1 MVIKKEILYP
11 IFLECL
17 QFTSDFFW
25 ENIFE
30 DLAYGK
36 TPYGTY
42 INKDFL
48 CCNYKD
54 KEFSYK
60 IEKKDPEIL
69 YNDILILLG
78 KKLGILSSRDKN
90 NKQIDFQNIENE
102 LKECRKKWSSIR
114 KKNIKDLLIER
125 YVLNMKERYLL
136 SFKQAQELLSHIFI
150 GLVFKVIS
158 VKDIK
163 YKDGVITSIDGIS
176 FENKK
181 INIEKNIYDNEIEF
195 RKCVIIEKNEMSENW
210 SKYITNLKKMVL

>member
-11 IFLECL
+11 VFLECL
-17 QFTSDFFW
+17 QFANDFFW

-30 DLAYGK
+30 DLSYGK

-60 IEKKDPEIL
+60 IEKKEPEQL
-69 YNDILILLG
+69 YKDIIFLLG
-78 KKLGILSSRDKN
+78 KKVGILSLKDKN
-90 NKQIDFQNIENE
+90 NKQIDFKNIENE
-102 LKECRKKWSSIR
+102 LKECRKNWSNIR

-125 YVLNMKERYLL
+125 YVLNMKDRYLL
-136 SFKQAQELLSHIFI
+136 TFKQAQELLSHIFI

-163 YKDGVITSIDGIS
+163 YSDGVITSIDGIT

-181 INIEKNIYDNEIEF
+181 INMEKNIYDNEIEF
-195 RKCVIIEKNEMSENW
+195 RKCILIDKNEMSENW
-210 SKYITNLKKMVL
+210 YKYISNLKKIV

>member
-60 IEKKDPEIL
+60 IERKDPEIL

-78 KKLGILSSRDKN
+78 KKLGILSLRDKN

-125 YVLNMKERYLL
+125 YVLNMKEQYLL

-163 YKDGVITSIDGIS
+163 YKDGVITSIDGIN

-210 SKYITNLKKMVL
+210 SKYISNLKKIVL

>member
-1 MVIKKEILYP
+1 MAIKKEILYP
-11 IFLECL
+11 VFLECL
-17 QFTSDFFW
+17 QFINDAFW

-48 CCNYKD
+48 CCNYKN

-60 IEKKDPEIL
+60 IEKKDPKTL
-69 YNDILILLG
+69 YNDIYSLLG
-78 KKLGILSSRDKN
+78 KKLGILSIRDKTN
-90 NKQIDFQNIENE
+90 RQIDFQNIENE
-102 LKECRKKWSSIR
+102 LKECRKNWSNIR

-125 YVLNMKERYLL
+125 YVLNMKNKYSL
-136 SFKQAQELLSHIFI
+136 SYKQAQTLLSTIFI

-163 YKDGVITSIDGIS
+163 YSDGNITEIEGIS
-176 FENKK
+176 FSNKEFK
-181 INIEKNIYDNEIEF
+181 FEKNIYGNDIEF
-195 RKCVIIEKNEMSENW
+195 RKCILLEKNSMSDNW
-210 SKYITNLKKMVL
+210 EKFLTSLKKLV

>member
-1 MVIKKEILYP
+1 MVMKKEILYP
-11 IFLECL
+11 VFLECL
-17 QFTSDFFW
+17 QFTNDFFW

-60 IEKKDPEIL
+60 IEKKEPELL
-69 YNDILILLG
+69 YNDILFLLG
-78 KKLGILSSRDKN
+78 KKLVILSSKDKN
-90 NKQIDFQNIENE
+90 NKQIDFKNIENE
-102 LKECRKKWSSIR
+102 LKECRKNWSNIR

-125 YVLNMKERYLL
+125 YVLNMKDKYLL
-136 SFKQAQELLSHIFI
+136 TFKQAQELLSHIFI

-163 YKDGVITSIDGIS
+163 YNDGVITSIDGIT

-181 INIEKNIYDNEIEF
+181 INMQKNIYDNEIEF
-195 RKCVIIEKNEMSENW
+195 RKCIIIDKNEMSENW
-210 SKYITNLKKMVL
+210 YKYISNLKKIV

>member
-1 MVIKKEILYP
+1 MAIKKEILYP
-11 IFLECL
+11 VFLECL
-17 QFTSDFFW
+17 QFINDAFW

-48 CCNYKD
+48 CCNYKN

-60 IEKKDPEIL
+60 IEKKDPKTL
-69 YNDILILLG
+69 YNDIYSLLG
-78 KKLGILSSRDKN
+78 KKLGILSIRDKTN
-90 NKQIDFQNIENE
+90 RQIDFQNIENE
-102 LKECRKKWSSIR
+102 LKECRKNWSNIR

-125 YVLNMKERYLL
+125 YVLNMKNKYSL
-136 SFKQAQELLSHIFI
+136 SYKQAQTLLSTIFI

-163 YKDGVITSIDGIS
+163 YSDGNITEIEGIS
-176 FENKK
+176 FSNKEFK
-181 INIEKNIYDNEIEF
+181 FEKNIYGNDIQF
-195 RKCVIIEKNEMSENW
+195 RKCILLDKNSMSDNWEKFLTS
-210 SKYITNLKKMVL
+210 LKKLV

>member
-1 MVIKKEILYP
+1 MAIKKEILYP

-17 QFTSDFFW
+17 KFINDSFW

-60 IEKKDPEIL
+60 IEKKDPETL
-69 YNDILILLG
+69 YNDIYSLLG
-78 KKLGILSSRDKN
+78 KKLGILSIRDKTN
-90 NKQIDFQNIENE
+90 RQIDFQNIENE
-102 LKECRKKWSSIR
+102 LKECRKNWSNIR

-125 YVLNMKERYLL
+125 YVLNMKNEHSL
-136 SFKQAQELLSHIFI
+136 SYKQAQTLLSTIFI

-163 YKDGVITSIDGIS
+163 YIDGSITEIEGITFS
-176 FENKK
+176 NKEFK
-181 INIEKNIYDNEIEF
+181 FEKNIYGNDIEF
-195 RKCVIIEKNEMSENW
+195 RKCILLDKNSMSDNW
-210 SKYITNLKKMVL
+210 DKFLLNLKKLT

>member
-1 MVIKKEILYP
+1 MVIKKEIIYP
-11 IFLECL
+11 VFLECL
-17 QFTSDFFW
+17 QFTNDFFW

-60 IEKKDPEIL
+60 IEKKEPEQL
-69 YNDILILLG
+69 YNDILFLLG
-78 KKLGILSSRDKN
+78 KKLGILSLKDKN
-90 NKQIDFQNIENE
+90 NKQIDFKNIENE
-102 LKECRKKWSSIR
+102 LKECRKNWSNIR

-125 YVLNMKERYLL
+125 YVLNMKDKYLL
-136 SFKQAQELLSHIFI
+136 TFKQAQELLSHIFI

-163 YKDGVITSIDGIS
+163 YSDGVITSIEGIT

-181 INIEKNIYDNEIEF
+181 INMEKNIYDNEIEF
-195 RKCVIIEKNEMSENW
+195 RKCIIIDKNEMSENW
-210 SKYITNLKKMVL
+210 YKYISNLKKIV

>member
-1 MVIKKEILYP
+1 MPVKKEILYP
-11 IFLECL
+11 VFLECL
-17 QFTSDFFW
+17 QFIHDTFW

-42 INKDFL
+42 ISKDFL

-60 IEKKDPEIL
+60 IEKKNPELL
-69 YNDILILLG
+69 YNDIYSLLG
-78 KKLGILSSRDKN
+78 KKLGILSLRDKTN
-90 NKQIDFQNIENE
+90 RQIDFQNIENE
-102 LKECRKKWSSIR
+102 LKECRKNWANIR

-125 YVLNMKERYLL
+125 YVLNMKTKYSL
-136 SFKQAQELLSHIFI
+136 SYKQAQNLLSTIFI

-163 YKDGVITSIDGIS
+163 YSDGSITDIEGLT
-176 FENKK
+176 FTNKEFK
-181 INIEKNIYDNEIEF
+181 FEKNISE
-195 RKCVIIEKNEMSENW
+195 CV
-210 SKYITNLKKMVL
+210 

>member
-1 MVIKKEILYP
+1 MAIKKEILYP
-11 IFLECL
+11 VFLECL
-17 QFTSDFFW
+17 QFINDAFW

-48 CCNYKD
+48 CCNYKN

-60 IEKKDPEIL
+60 IEKKDPKTL
-69 YNDILILLG
+69 YNDIYSLLG
-78 KKLGILSSRDKN
+78 KKLGILSIRDKTN
-90 NKQIDFQNIENE
+90 RQIDFQNIENE
-102 LKECRKKWSSIR
+102 LKECRKNWSNIR

-125 YVLNMKERYLL
+125 YVLNMKNKYSL
-136 SFKQAQELLSHIFI
+136 SYKQAQTLLSTIFI

-163 YKDGVITSIDGIS
+163 YSDGNITEIEGIS
-176 FENKK
+176 FSNKEFK
-181 INIEKNIYDNEIEF
+181 FEKNIYGNDIEF
-195 RKCVIIEKNEMSENW
+195 RKCILLEKNSMSDNW
-210 SKYITNLKKMVL
+210 EKFLTSLKKLT

>member
-11 IFLECL
+11 VFLECL
-17 QFTSDFFW
+17 QFINDAFW

-48 CCNYKD
+48 CCNYKN

-60 IEKKDPEIL
+60 IEKKDPKTL
-69 YNDILILLG
+69 YNDIYSLLG
-78 KKLGILSSRDKN
+78 KKLGILSIRDKTN
-90 NKQIDFQNIENE
+90 RQIDFQNIENE
-102 LKECRKKWSSIR
+102 LKECRKNWANIR

-125 YVLNMKERYLL
+125 YVLNMKNKYSL
-136 SFKQAQELLSHIFI
+136 SYKQAQTLLSTIFI

-163 YKDGVITSIDGIS
+163 YSDGNITEIEGIS
-176 FENKK
+176 FSNKEFK
-181 INIEKNIYDNEIEF
+181 FEKNIYGNDIEF
-195 RKCVIIEKNEMSENW
+195 RKCILLDKNSMSDNWEKFLTS
-210 SKYITNLKKMVL
+210 LKKLT

>member
-1 MVIKKEILYP
+1 MAIKKEILYP
-11 IFLECL
+11 VFLECL
-17 QFTSDFFW
+17 QFINDAFW

-48 CCNYKD
+48 CCNYKN

-60 IEKKDPEIL
+60 IEKKDPKTL
-69 YNDILILLG
+69 YNDIYSLLG
-78 KKLGILSSRDKN
+78 KKLGILSIRDKTN
-90 NKQIDFQNIENE
+90 RQIDFQNIENE
-102 LKECRKKWSSIR
+102 LKECRKNWSNIR

-125 YVLNMKERYLL
+125 YVLNMKNKYSL
-136 SFKQAQELLSHIFI
+136 SYKQAQTLLSTIFI

-163 YKDGVITSIDGIS
+163 YSDGNITEIEGIS
-176 FENKK
+176 FSNKEFK
-181 INIEKNIYDNEIEF
+181 FEKNIYGNDIEF
-195 RKCVIIEKNEMSENW
+195 RKCILLDKNSMSDNWEKFLTS
-210 SKYITNLKKMVL
+210 LKKLV

>member
-78 KKLGILSSRDKN
+78 KKLGILSLRDKN

-125 YVLNMKERYLL
+125 YVLNMKDQYLL

-163 YKDGVITSIDGIS
+163 YKDGVITSIDGIN

-210 SKYITNLKKMVL
+210 VKYISNLKKIVL

>member
-1 MVIKKEILYP
+1 MPVKKEILYP
-11 IFLECL
+11 VFLECL
-17 QFTSDFFW
+17 QFINDTFW

-60 IEKKDPEIL
+60 IEKKDPETL
-69 YNDILILLG
+69 YNDIYLLLG
-78 KKLGILSSRDKN
+78 KKLGILSLRDKT

-102 LKECRKKWSSIR
+102 LKECRKNWANIR

-125 YVLNMKERYLL
+125 YVLNMKKKYSLTYKQSQNLL
-136 SFKQAQELLSHIFI
+136 STIFI

-163 YKDGVITSIDGIS
+163 YSDGCITEIEGITFS
-176 FENKK
+176 EKK
-181 INIEKNIYDNEIEF
+181 FKVEKNIYGNDIEF
-195 RKCVIIEKNEMSENW
+195 RKCILIDKNSMSDNW
-210 SKYITNLKKMVL
+210 DKFLTNLKKLS

>member
-1 MVIKKEILYP
+1 MAIKKEILYP
-11 IFLECL
+11 VFLECL
-17 QFTSDFFW
+17 QFINDAFW

-48 CCNYKD
+48 CCNYKN

-60 IEKKDPEIL
+60 IEKKDPKTL
-69 YNDILILLG
+69 YNDIYSLLG
-78 KKLGILSSRDKN
+78 KKLGILSIRDKTN
-90 NKQIDFQNIENE
+90 RQIDFQNIENE
-102 LKECRKKWSSIR
+102 LKECRKNWSNIR

-125 YVLNMKERYLL
+125 YVLNMKNKYSL
-136 SFKQAQELLSHIFI
+136 SYKQAQTLLSTIFI

-163 YKDGVITSIDGIS
+163 YSDGNITEIEGIS
-176 FENKK
+176 FSNKEFK
-181 INIEKNIYDNEIEF
+181 FEKNIYGNDIEF
-195 RKCVIIEKNEMSENW
+195 RKCILLDKNSMSDNWEKFLTS
-210 SKYITNLKKMVL
+210 LKKLT

>member
-11 IFLECL
+11 VFLECL
-17 QFTSDFFW
+17 KFINDSFW

-42 INKDFL
+42 INKEFL

-69 YNDILILLG
+69 YNDIYSLLG
-78 KKLGILSSRDKN
+78 KKLGILSIRDKTN
-90 NKQIDFQNIENE
+90 RQFDFQNIENE
-102 LKECRKKWSSIR
+102 LKECRKNWSNIR

-125 YVLNMKERYLL
+125 YVLNMKTRYSL
-136 SFKQAQELLSHIFI
+136 SYKQAQTLLSTIFI

-163 YKDGVITSIDGIS
+163 YSDGIITEIEGIS
-176 FENKK
+176 FSDKEFKF
-181 INIEKNIYDNEIEF
+181 EKNIYGNDIEF
-195 RKCVIIEKNEMSENW
+195 RKCILLDKNSMSDNWEKFL
-210 SKYITNLKKMVL
+210 TNLKKLT

>member
-11 IFLECL
+11 VFLECL
-17 QFTSDFFW
+17 KFISDAFW

-42 INKDFL
+42 INKEFL

-60 IEKKDPEIL
+60 IEKKDPETL
-69 YNDILILLG
+69 YNDIYSLLG
-78 KKLGILSSRDKN
+78 KKLGILSIRDKTN
-90 NKQIDFQNIENE
+90 RQIDFQNIENE
-102 LKECRKKWSSIR
+102 LKECRKTWSNIR

-125 YVLNMKERYLL
+125 YVLNMKTRYSL
-136 SFKQAQELLSHIFI
+136 SYKQAQTLLSTIFI

-163 YKDGVITSIDGIS
+163 YSDGNITEIEGIS
-176 FENKK
+176 FTNKEFK
-181 INIEKNIYDNEIEF
+181 FEKNIYGNDIEF
-195 RKCVIIEKNEMSENW
+195 RKCILLDENSMSDNWEKFL
-210 SKYITNLKKMVL
+210 TNLKKLT

>member
-1 MVIKKEILYP
+1 MVIKKEIVYP
-11 IFLECL
+11 VFLECL
-17 QFTSDFFW
+17 QFTNDFFW

-60 IEKKDPEIL
+60 IEKKEPEQL
-69 YNDILILLG
+69 YNDILFLLG
-78 KKLGILSSRDKN
+78 KKLGILSLKDKN
-90 NKQIDFQNIENE
+90 NKQIDFKNIENE
-102 LKECRKKWSSIR
+102 LKECRKNWSNIR

-125 YVLNMKERYLL
+125 YVLSMKDKYLL
-136 SFKQAQELLSHIFI
+136 TFKQAQELLSHIFI

-163 YKDGVITSIDGIS
+163 YNDGVITSIDGIT

-181 INIEKNIYDNEIEF
+181 INMEKNIYDNEIEF
-195 RKCVIIEKNEMSENW
+195 RKCIIIDKNEMSENW
-210 SKYITNLKKMVL
+210 YKYISNLKKIV

>member
-11 IFLECL
+11 VFLECL
-17 QFTSDFFW
+17 QFINDAFW

-48 CCNYKD
+48 CCNYKN

-60 IEKKDPEIL
+60 IEKKDPKTL
-69 YNDILILLG
+69 YNDIYSLLG
-78 KKLGILSSRDKN
+78 KKLGILSIRDKTN
-90 NKQIDFQNIENE
+90 RQIDFQNIENE
-102 LKECRKKWSSIR
+102 LKECRKNWANIR

-125 YVLNMKERYLL
+125 YVLNMKNKYSL
-136 SFKQAQELLSHIFI
+136 SYKQAQTLLSTIFI

-163 YKDGVITSIDGIS
+163 YSDGNITEIDGIS
-176 FENKK
+176 FSNKEFK
-181 INIEKNIYDNEIEF
+181 FEKNIYGNDIEF
-195 RKCVIIEKNEMSENW
+195 RKCILLDKNSMSDNWEKFLTS
-210 SKYITNLKKMVL
+210 LKKLT

>member
-1 MVIKKEILYP
+1 MVMKKEILYP
-11 IFLECL
+11 VFLECL
-17 QFTSDFFW
+17 QFTNDFFW

-60 IEKKDPEIL
+60 IEKKEPELL
-69 YNDILILLG
+69 YNDVLFLLG
-78 KKLGILSSRDKN
+78 KKLGILSSKDKN
-90 NKQIDFQNIENE
+90 NKQIDFKNIENE
-102 LKECRKKWSSIR
+102 LKECRKNWSNIR

-125 YVLNMKERYLL
+125 YVLNMKDKYLL
-136 SFKQAQELLSHIFI
+136 TFKQAQELLSHIFI

-163 YKDGVITSIDGIS
+163 YNDGVITSIDGIT

-181 INIEKNIYDNEIEF
+181 INMQKNIYDNEIEF
-195 RKCVIIEKNEMSENW
+195 RKCIIIDKNEMSENW
-210 SKYITNLKKMVL
+210 YKYISNLKKIV

>member
-11 IFLECL
+11 VFLECL
-17 QFTSDFFW
+17 KFINDAFW

-60 IEKKDPEIL
+60 IEKKDPETL
-69 YNDILILLG
+69 YNDIYSLLG
-78 KKLGILSSRDKN
+78 KKLGILSIRDKTN
-90 NKQIDFQNIENE
+90 RQIDFQNIENE
-102 LKECRKKWSSIR
+102 LKECRKNWSNIR

-125 YVLNMKERYLL
+125 YVLNMKKIYSL
-136 SFKQAQELLSHIFI
+136 SYKQAQTLLSTIFI

-163 YKDGVITSIDGIS
+163 YSDGSITEIEGIS
-176 FENKK
+176 FTNKEFK
-181 INIEKNIYDNEIEF
+181 FEKNIYGNEIEF
-195 RKCVIIEKNEMSENW
+195 RKCILLDKNSMSDNWEKFL
-210 SKYITNLKKMVL
+210 TNLKKL

>member
-11 IFLECL
+11 VFLECL
-17 QFTSDFFW
+17 QFTNDFFW

-30 DLAYGK
+30 DLSYGK

-60 IEKKDPEIL
+60 IEKKEPEQL
-69 YNDILILLG
+69 YKDIIFLLG
-78 KKLGILSSRDKN
+78 KKVGILSLKDKN
-90 NKQIDFQNIENE
+90 NKQIDFKNIENE
-102 LKECRKKWSSIR
+102 LKECRKNWSNIR

-125 YVLNMKERYLL
+125 YVLNMKDRYLL
-136 SFKQAQELLSHIFI
+136 TFKQAQELLSHIFI

-163 YKDGVITSIDGIS
+163 YSDGVITSIDGIT

-181 INIEKNIYDNEIEF
+181 INMEKNIYDNEIEF
-195 RKCVIIEKNEMSENW
+195 RKCILIDKNEMSENW
-210 SKYITNLKKMVL
+210 YKYISNLKKIV

>member
-11 IFLECL
+11 VFLECL
-17 QFTSDFFW
+17 KFINDAFW

-60 IEKKDPEIL
+60 IEKKDPETL
-69 YNDILILLG
+69 YNDIYSLLG
-78 KKLGILSSRDKN
+78 KKLGILSIRDKTN
-90 NKQIDFQNIENE
+90 RQIDFQNIENE
-102 LKECRKKWSSIR
+102 LKECRKNWSNIR

-125 YVLNMKERYLL
+125 YVLNMKNRYSL
-136 SFKQAQELLSHIFI
+136 SYKQAQTLLSTIFI

-163 YKDGVITSIDGIS
+163 YSDGSITEIEGIS
-176 FENKK
+176 FSNKEFK
-181 INIEKNIYDNEIEF
+181 FEKNIYGNEIEF
-195 RKCVIIEKNEMSENW
+195 RKCILLDKNSMSDNWEKFL
-210 SKYITNLKKMVL
+210 TNLKKL

>member
-1 MVIKKEILYP
+1 MVMKKEILYP
-11 IFLECL
+11 VFLECL
-17 QFTSDFFW
+17 QFTNDFFW

-60 IEKKDPEIL
+60 IEKKEPELL
-69 YNDILILLG
+69 YNDILFLLG
-78 KKLGILSSRDKN
+78 KKLGILSLKDKN
-90 NKQIDFQNIENE
+90 NKQIDFKNIENE
-102 LKECRKKWSSIR
+102 LKECRKNWSNIR

-125 YVLNMKERYLL
+125 YVLNMKDKYLL
-136 SFKQAQELLSHIFI
+136 TFKQAQELLSHIFI

-163 YKDGVITSIDGIS
+163 YNDGVITSIDGIT

-181 INIEKNIYDNEIEF
+181 INMQKNIYDNEIEF
-195 RKCVIIEKNEMSENW
+195 RKCIIIDKNEMSENW
-210 SKYITNLKKMVL
+210 YKYISNLKKIV

>member
-11 IFLECL
+11 VFLECL
-17 QFTSDFFW
+17 KFINDSFW

-42 INKDFL
+42 INKEFL

-69 YNDILILLG
+69 YNDIYSLLG
-78 KKLGILSSRDKN
+78 KKLGILSIRDKTN
-90 NKQIDFQNIENE
+90 RQIDFQNIENE
-102 LKECRKKWSSIR
+102 LKECRKNWSNIR

-125 YVLNMKERYLL
+125 YVLNMKTKYSL
-136 SFKQAQELLSHIFI
+136 SYKQAQTLLSTIFI

-163 YKDGVITSIDGIS
+163 YSDGIITEIEGIS
-176 FENKK
+176 FSDKEFKF
-181 INIEKNIYDNEIEF
+181 EKNIYGNDIEF
-195 RKCVIIEKNEMSENW
+195 RKCILLDKNSMSDNWEKFL
-210 SKYITNLKKMVL
+210 TNLKKLT

>member
-1 MVIKKEILYP
+1 MVIKKEIIYP
-11 IFLECL
+11 VFLECL
-17 QFTSDFFW
+17 QFTNDFFW

-60 IEKKDPEIL
+60 IERKEPEQL
-69 YNDILILLG
+69 YNDILFLLG
-78 KKLGILSSRDKN
+78 KKLGILSLKDKN
-90 NKQIDFQNIENE
+90 NKQIDFKNIENE
-102 LKECRKKWSSIR
+102 LKECRKNWSNIR

-125 YVLNMKERYLL
+125 YVLNMKDKYLL
-136 SFKQAQELLSHIFI
+136 TFKQAQELLSHIFI

-163 YKDGVITSIDGIS
+163 YNDGVITSIEGIT

-181 INIEKNIYDNEIEF
+181 INMEKNIYDNEIEF
-195 RKCVIIEKNEMSENW
+195 RKCIIIDKNEMSENW
-210 SKYITNLKKMVL
+210 YKYISNLKKIV

>member
-1 MVIKKEILYP
+1 MPVKKEILYP
-11 IFLECL
+11 VFLECL
-17 QFTSDFFW
+17 QFINDAFW

-42 INKDFL
+42 ISKDFL

-60 IEKKDPEIL
+60 IEKKDPETL
-69 YNDILILLG
+69 YNDIYSLLG
-78 KKLGILSSRDKN
+78 KKLGILSLRDKTN
-90 NKQIDFQNIENE
+90 RQIDFQNIENE
-102 LKECRKKWSSIR
+102 LKECRKNWANIR

-125 YVLNMKERYLL
+125 YVLNMKTKYSLSYKQSQTLL
-136 SFKQAQELLSHIFI
+136 STIFI

-163 YKDGVITSIDGIS
+163 YSDGSITEIDGITFDEKDFK
-176 FENKK
+176 FEN
-181 INIEKNIYDNEIEF
+181 F
-195 RKCVIIEKNEMSENW
+195 F
-210 SKYITNLKKMVL
+210 